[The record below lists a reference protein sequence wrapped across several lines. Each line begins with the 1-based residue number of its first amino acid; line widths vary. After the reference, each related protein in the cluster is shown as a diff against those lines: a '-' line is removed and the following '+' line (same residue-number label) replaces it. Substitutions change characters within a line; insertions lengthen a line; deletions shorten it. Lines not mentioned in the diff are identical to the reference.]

1 VKVPVLESIFL
12 NRSPVPQTRDF
23 CRVLVLGGDE
33 SARELGERLKREG
46 HEVLILGGKDRSEVS
61 DGIALPPD
69 TVLERVNGF
78 VGGFEAL
85 LRSPLGHSTERVGF
99 IVAAQPGENI
109 PKYSDYGLARSE
121 RVMSLSDVEDMLI
134 AGEAPAQPRGEWI
147 HVVFLCGLE
156 GESDP
161 LEFERVFD
169 AIERLRKIC
178 LVQPHVFTRHVKVA
192 APGLERRYRQTREE
206 GTLFFKFDGIG
217 PVFEEGPEGL
227 TMIFHDPVLGFDM
240 EIVPDLL
247 VVDERHLP
255 PASLKPLLD
264 AIPSAAATTPF
275 LQPESTRFSGVRTLK
290 AGILALGPSR
300 GNFCAQGIKG
310 DIEAAMV
317 ALQTGVI
324 EESQSWLP
332 SAPTVDPAKC
342 TTCLTCVR
350 LCPHGAMSFQKRAE
364 ADSASCM
371 RCGICAVECPMG
383 AIKLAPIAGEA
394 DIPGKIKDG
403 LALAHGTK
411 KLVAFLC
418 SRSAARAMESA
429 GLKIRNN
436 LTPIIVPCA
445 GTVDPD
451 HLLTAF
457 REGADAVLVAGCH
470 TGNCASLYGTI
481 LAGERSSQVRLFL
494 EEAGIKAKRLV
505 FTTVASNTPGD
516 FVRAVLDLEAN
527 IGE

>member
-1 VKVPVLESIFL
+1 
-12 NRSPVPQTRDF
+12 
-23 CRVLVLGGDE
+23 
-33 SARELGERLKREG
+33 
-46 HEVLILGGKDRSEVS
+46 
-61 DGIALPPD
+61 
-69 TVLERVNGF
+69 
-78 VGGFEAL
+78 
-85 LRSPLGHSTERVGF
+85 
-99 IVAAQPGENI
+99 
-109 PKYSDYGLARSE
+109 
-121 RVMSLSDVEDMLI
+121 
-134 AGEAPAQPRGEWI
+134 
-147 HVVFLCGLE
+147 
-156 GESDP
+156 
-161 LEFERVFD
+161 
-169 AIERLRKIC
+169 
-178 LVQPHVFTRHVKVA
+178 
-192 APGLERRYRQTREE
+192 
-206 GTLFFKFDGIG
+206 
-217 PVFEEGPEGL
+217 
-227 TMIFHDPVLGFDM
+227 
-240 EIVPDLL
+240 
-247 VVDERHLP
+247 
-255 PASLKPLLD
+255 
-264 AIPSAAATTPF
+264 
-275 LQPESTRFSGVRTLK
+275 
-290 AGILALGPSR
+290 
-300 GNFCAQGIKG
+300 
-310 DIEAAMV
+310 
-317 ALQTGVI
+317 
-324 EESQSWLP
+324 
-332 SAPTVDPAKC
+332 
-342 TTCLTCVR
+342 
-350 LCPHGAMSFQKRAE
+350 
-364 ADSASCM
+364 
-371 RCGICAVECPMG
+371 MG